1 MHVLLANLILMQF
14 IIALRGC
21 QPMQDLA
28 VAPAA
33 ADVEAL
39 LDRLE
44 HSADD
49 LRNFRAKVR
58 YDKWEAFLESRQI
71 RGGELVYEV
80 DECDG
85 SKRFAITFTQL
96 VVDDARLEQRKE
108 YIFDGGWFVEKDHQ
122 QKLFIKRQIV
132 APGEEFDPLKL
143 GEGPFPLP
151 IGQPK
156 EEVLAR
162 FDVKLLDTP
171 SDAVLA
177 SLFERAKV
185 EAEGLELTP
194 KPGTPEAEDFHRV
207 ELFYDSTTLLPV
219 GIVIFDAEAF
229 DLDDPDGR
237 DRTMAFMF
245 DHQRNQGVDA
255 AVIDITTPKADAG
268 WQIDVRP
275 WQAQ

>member
-49 LRNFRAKVR
+49 LKNFRAKVR

-96 VVDDARLEQRKE
+96 VVDDARLDQRKE
-108 YIFDGGWFVEKDHQ
+108 YIFDGGWFVEKDHE

-132 APGEEFDPLKL
+132 APGEVFDPLKL

-156 EEVLAR
+156 DEVLAR
-162 FDVKLLDTP
+162 FDVKLLNAS
-171 SDAVLA
+171 SDPQLQ
-177 SLFERAKV
+177 SLMSGLETQ
-185 EAEGLELTP
+185 GLELTP

-219 GIVIFDAEAF
+219 GIVIFDAKAF
-229 DLDDPDGR
+229 DADDPDGR
-237 DRTMAFMF
+237 DRSMAFMF

-255 AVIDITTPKADAG
+255 AAIDITTPKADSG
-268 WQIDVRP
+268 WRIDVRS
-275 WQAQ
+275 WQEN